1 VAARREVRASSA
13 LLLARI
19 RCYFAEQN
27 SKLVSLNDWFSWL
40 ALRFLLALSIF
51 WSLAGNLRDLGPWG
65 SLYYVWSPPFGLSL
79 DLSTTLRK
87 KPVTAM
93 VLSSSAGS
101 SCEWSSPPSGRNM
114 SKSWHITTSRMHRLF
129 GVKIPLGRHL
139 SCVWVTTKLV
149 KIQKNETILV
159 QQWSCMAMP
168 LCLMHVLWLLG
179 WNGIGMQRLSE
190 RTFI

>member
-1 VAARREVRASSA
+1 MAARREVRASSA

-101 SCEWSSPPSGRNM
+101 SCECSSL

-129 GVKIPLGRHL
+129 GVKKILGRHL
-139 SCVWVTTKLV
+139 SCLWVTTKLV
-149 KIQKNETILV
+149 KIKKMKRYLCNNEAV
-159 QQWSCMAMP
+159 WP
-168 LCLMHVLWLLG
+168 CLFV
-179 WNGIGMQRLSE
+179 
-190 RTFI
+190 